1 MFIDL
6 IYSKPI
12 YGNVLDIDTKKIV
25 SVVED
30 LYEKDFNTITNPGY
44 DMPKVLKVGITDNLN
59 VLDEPMF
66 EDLRLII
73 KKEFDSFAK
82 NQMRYKNDFEF
93 TTSWFTKST
102 KGKSSTFHDH
112 ANNMWSGCLY
122 LQVDDNSGDI
132 VFENF
137 DHGRFFLE
145 VEEHNMMNS
154 HRWSIKPVNGMII
167 FFPSE
172 VYHKIAESKSDL
184 TRYSLCF
191 SFLPVG
197 LIGNPGSDS
206 HAKINVEK

>member
-12 YGNVLDIDTKKIV
+12 CGKVLDIDTKKIV

-44 DMPKVLKVGITDNLN
+44 DMPKALKVGRTDNLN

-66 EDLRLII
+66 EDLRLVI

-82 NQMRYKNDFEF
+82 NLMRYKNDFEF

-102 KGKSSTFHDH
+102 KGQSSSFHGH
-112 ANNMWSGCLY
+112 ANSMWTGCLY

-137 DHGRFFLE
+137 DHGTFYLE

-154 HRWSIKPVNGMII
+154 IRWNIKPVNGMII

-197 LIGNPGSDS
+197 LIGNSGSDA

>member
-12 YGNVLDIDTKKIV
+12 YGKVLDFDTKKLV
-25 SVVED
+25 SIVED
-30 LYEKDFNTITNPGY
+30 LYEKDFNTITGAGY
-44 DMPKVLKVGITDNLN
+44 DIPQSLKIGRTDNLN

-66 EDLRLII
+66 EDLRLVI

-82 NQMRYKNDFEF
+82 NEMRYKNDFEF

-102 KGKSSTFHDH
+102 KGQSSTFHGH
-112 ANNMWSGCLY
+112 ANSMWSGCLY

-137 DHGRFFLE
+137 DHGTFYLE

-154 HRWSIKPVNGMII
+154 LRWNIKPVNGMII
-167 FFPSE
+167 FFPPE

-191 SFLPVG
+191 SFYQ
-197 LIGNPGSDS
+197 
-206 HAKINVEK
+206 